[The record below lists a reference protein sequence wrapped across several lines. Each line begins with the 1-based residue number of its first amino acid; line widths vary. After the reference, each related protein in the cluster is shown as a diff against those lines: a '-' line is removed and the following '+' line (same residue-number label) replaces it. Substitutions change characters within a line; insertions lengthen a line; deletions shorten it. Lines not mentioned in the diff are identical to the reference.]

1 MPRRKADAVPRIT
14 QPRAARLYRLLVALS
29 RGPQGRDAL
38 GKKLR
43 LDARGFYRD
52 LDVLRKLG
60 IEITATDAKYHLGH
74 GLDDA
79 LARLPVP
86 DPGLSVREALVLCRG
101 GTDVHRK
108 FRRTVESLLG
118 ITPAGKAT

>member
-1 MPRRKADAVPRIT
+1 MPKRKSDAVPHIT

-29 RGPQGRDAL
+29 RGPQTRDAL
-38 GKKLR
+38 TKKLKVNT
-43 LDARGFYRD
+43 RGFFRELRTVRD
-52 LDVLRKLG
+52 LG
-60 IEITATDAKYHLGH
+60 IEVTTDDAKYHLGH

-101 GTDVHRK
+101 STDVHRK
-108 FRRTVESLLG
+108 FRRTVEGLLG
-118 ITPAGKAT
+118 INPAGRSA